1 MSQTD
6 MLLELSVL
14 SYHRLSPRQVALKR
28 FDSNGGTLGRAEH
41 ADWHLPDPERVVSS
55 IHAQISFIDNAF
67 WITDC
72 STNGLFVNRS
82 VTALGQGNRHRLAD
96 EDLLCLGDY
105 EIKAAIVNA
114 SQAATASPA
123 QRNDVKNHA
132 QLTSAAELP
141 YAQLTNNNEN
151 IGVVPQPLGLAVNQ
165 LQQAASPGSVSGRP
179 GISGDSSA
187 HNPAMAANAA
197 SAALYNNADVLAND
211 NMLSESFT
219 PPQSMIPDDWQPQWQ
234 QQSLPDEP
242 LELAIAS
249 TADSS
254 AARTVIID
262 QTNAQQCLQAFLSA
276 LNVPAPAEQQLQN
289 PAWWSQLGEALQASL
304 QGVIDVMR
312 SRSEMK
318 SNLRVNQTTF
328 QQRENNPLKFSA
340 TISEAFHNLF
350 NNNASSFMA
359 PRQAITAAFA
369 DISQHE
375 AAIIAGAAGAMQGML
390 AQLAP
395 QLLEQRDFGASFI
408 DKVNPTQ
415 RYSRYW
421 SLYQALHQELQAE
434 VTRTA
439 KGGVNDDFI
448 RAYEDYLTNRK

>member
-1 MSQTD
+1 

-28 FDSNGGTLGRAEH
+28 FDVNGGNLGRAEH

-55 IHAQISFIDNAF
+55 IHAQITFNDSSF
-67 WITDC
+67 WITDS

-105 EIKAAIVNA
+105 EIKVAIVNA
-114 SQAATASPA
+114 SQVHSKPTSASETQHNTLHNQDTAGFSTAAF
-123 QRNDVKNHA
+123 
-132 QLTSAAELP
+132 AAELP
-141 YAQLTNNNEN
+141 YAQLASSNTN
-151 IGVVPQPLGLAVNQ
+151 VALADQAKGLAVSQFQ
-165 LQQAASPGSVSGRP
+165 L
-179 GISGDSSA
+179 
-187 HNPAMAANAA
+187 A
-197 SAALYNNADVLAND
+197 SATDNHADVLACND
-211 NMLSESFT
+211 MLSESFA
-219 PPQSMIPDDWQPQWQ
+219 PPQGVIPDDWQPHWQ
-234 QQSLPDEP
+234 QQTLPDEP
-242 LELAIAS
+242 LELAMVPKPVNS
-249 TADSS
+249 GVSS
-254 AARTVIID
+254 APAAN
-262 QTNAQQCLQAFLSA
+262 NAQQCLQAFLSA

-289 PAWWSQLGEALQASL
+289 PAWWGQLGEALHASL
-304 QGVIDVMR
+304 QGVISTMR

-318 SNLRVNQTTF
+318 NNLRVNQTTF

-340 TISEAFHNLF
+340 SVSEAFHNLF

-390 AQLAP
+390 AQLQPA
-395 QLLEQRDFGASFI
+395 LLEQRDFGASFI

-421 SLYQALHQELQAE
+421 SLYQALHQELLAE
-434 VTRTA
+434 VSRTA
-439 KGGVNDDFI
+439 QGGVNDDFI
-448 RAYEDYLTNRK
+448 RAYEAYLTNRK